1 MDRAARSL
9 RDHLVQSRRKS
20 HEPLERYR
28 ALVIPD
34 PFPTYQQGLVEYGQG
49 IEESVHYVQLMKDFS
64 ALQASPRRVREL
76 EGKVA
81 EEQKIARP

>member
-1 MDRAARSL
+1 MLPS
-9 RDHLVQSRRKS
+9 
-20 HEPLERYR
+20 
-28 ALVIPD
+28 IPEKGSYHQTVGSN
-34 PFPTYQQGLVEYGQG
+34 TYQQGLVEYGQG